1 MIRDDG
7 PEFRSENFQKVISK
21 YRIKEVII
29 PPGKPFKNGYV
40 ESFHSRRRVLKFRAE
55 REAKRGIW

>member
-1 MIRDDG
+1 
-7 PEFRSENFQKVISK
+7 
-21 YRIKEVII
+21 VII